1 VPVTTRAADPEAA
14 AEKMQSPKWRRYR
27 RAWHQTLGALT
38 DEARHVPLDR
48 RGNPRTGD
56 PVADEH
62 GCTNR
67 ISPATARAR
76 ESAMSTFKVNLVSPE
91 QLLFSEE
98 VDQVDLPG
106 LEGDFGVLAGH
117 APIVAALR
125 PGIVV
130 ILRDANTRQRFVVL
144 GGLAEFSKEE
154 LTILADTAST
164 VEEFDL
170 TALMARIDE
179 MQDNLA
185 KISIGEELDRA
196 IEQLDHYKSL
206 HKSLTLTT
214 AF

>member
-1 VPVTTRAADPEAA
+1 
-14 AEKMQSPKWRRYR
+14 
-27 RAWHQTLGALT
+27 
-38 DEARHVPLDR
+38 
-48 RGNPRTGD
+48 
-56 PVADEH
+56 
-62 GCTNR
+62 
-67 ISPATARAR
+67 
-76 ESAMSTFKVNLVSPE
+76 MSTFKVNLVSPE
-91 QLLFSEE
+91 RLLFSDEA
-98 VDQVDLPG
+98 DQVDLPG

-117 APIVAALR
+117 TPIVAVLR
-125 PGIVV
+125 PGI
-130 ILRDANTRQRFVVL
+130 IIIRASNIRQGFVVL

-170 TALMARIDE
+170 NDLTARIDA

-196 IEQLDHYKSL
+196 VEQLDHYKSI

>member
-1 VPVTTRAADPEAA
+1 
-14 AEKMQSPKWRRYR
+14 
-27 RAWHQTLGALT
+27 
-38 DEARHVPLDR
+38 
-48 RGNPRTGD
+48 
-56 PVADEH
+56 
-62 GCTNR
+62 
-67 ISPATARAR
+67 
-76 ESAMSTFKVNLVSPE
+76 MSTFKVNLVSPE
-91 QLLFSEE
+91 RLLFSDEA
-98 VDQVDLPG
+98 DQVDLPG

-117 APIVAALR
+117 TPIVAVLR

-130 ILRDANTRQRFVVL
+130 IKAPNTRQGFVVL

-164 VEEFDL
+164 VQEFDL
-170 TALMARIDE
+170 GDLTARIDA